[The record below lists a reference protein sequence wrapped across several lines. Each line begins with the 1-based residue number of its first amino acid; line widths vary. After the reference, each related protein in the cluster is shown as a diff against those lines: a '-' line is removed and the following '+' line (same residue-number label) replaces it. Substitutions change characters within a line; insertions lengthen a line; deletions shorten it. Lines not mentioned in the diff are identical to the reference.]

1 MVSNNYCWANEH
13 ENPKKGARHEVD
25 AFTMLVS
32 KVDALLKKVDILQT
46 NAFHGVTSSSSFR
59 AIECI

>member
-32 KVDALLKKVDILQT
+32 KVDALLKKVDIL
-46 NAFHGVTSSSSFR
+46 
-59 AIECI
+59 